1 MTAEQHEAWRSGE
14 SVAFSTFPIEW
25 GVPNNRFAIGYR
37 ILAIGYRILAIG
49 YRILAIGYWRLAIG
63 YWRLVI
69 GITEAFAT
77 AEGSGA
83 LHILER
89 EELFRFVLVVAVV
102 K

>member
-1 MTAEQHEAWRSGE
+1 MAAQQHQSWRSGK
-14 SVAFSTFPIEW
+14 SVTFSTFPIEW
-25 GVPNNRFAIGYR
+25 GVPEGFAIGYR
-37 ILAIGYRILAIG
+37 ILVIGYRILAIG

-102 K
+102 E

>member
-1 MTAEQHEAWRSGE
+1 MT
-14 SVAFSTFPIEW
+14 FSTFPIEW
-25 GVPNNRFAIGYR
+25 GVPESF
-37 ILAIGYRILAIG
+37 AIG

-63 YWRLVI
+63 I
-69 GITEAFAT
+69 AEAFTT

-102 K
+102 E

>member
-14 SVAFSTFPIEW
+14 SVAFSTFPFEW
-25 GVPNNRFAIGYR
+25 SVPESFAIGYR
-37 ILAIGYRILAIG
+37 ILAIGYGILAIG
-49 YRILAIGYWRLAIG
+49 YRILAIG

-102 K
+102 E

>member
-1 MTAEQHEAWRSGE
+1 VTAQQYQAWRS
-14 SVAFSTFPIEW
+14 SKTVTFSTFPLEW
-25 GVPNNRFAIGYR
+25 SVPEGF
-37 ILAIGYRILAIG
+37 AIG

-63 YWRLVI
+63 YRRLVI

-77 AEGSGA
+77 AEGSGV

-102 K
+102 E